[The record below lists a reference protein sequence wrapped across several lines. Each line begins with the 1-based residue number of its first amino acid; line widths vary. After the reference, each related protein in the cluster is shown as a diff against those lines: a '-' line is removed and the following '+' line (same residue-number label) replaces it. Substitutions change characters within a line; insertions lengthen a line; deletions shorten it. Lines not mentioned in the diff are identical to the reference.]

1 MRVAYHPRPA
11 TDVKHGAR
19 GPKLPTKEK
28 QHREEWVSRL
38 ASARPRG
45 MPAEMADETCFLDAA
60 YPSYSVQAHVS
71 GESTST
77 DSRLFIEGRME
88 VLYSTL
94 RGNAMQTPCTL
105 FRVSVYSLSQCCVV
119 VVYCRMMHM
128 IDVIYCVLCIES
140 CSCRVFASSDR
151 GTVVCCCAVPMDVCA
166 RDAECHDVKVKTLVY
181 TEYKYCICI
190 YNNNY
195 YIYIYRFLYIINI

>member
-38 ASARPRG
+38 ARARPRG
-45 MPAEMADETCFLDAA
+45 MPAVMSDETYFLDAA

-88 VLYSTL
+88 PKFFILL
-94 RGNAMQTPCTL
+94 CEETPCKRPVL
-105 FRVSVYSLSQCCVV
+105 FFV
-119 VVYCRMMHM
+119 
-128 IDVIYCVLCIES
+128 
-140 CSCRVFASSDR
+140 
-151 GTVVCCCAVPMDVCA
+151 
-166 RDAECHDVKVKTLVY
+166 
-181 TEYKYCICI
+181 
-190 YNNNY
+190 
-195 YIYIYRFLYIINI
+195 